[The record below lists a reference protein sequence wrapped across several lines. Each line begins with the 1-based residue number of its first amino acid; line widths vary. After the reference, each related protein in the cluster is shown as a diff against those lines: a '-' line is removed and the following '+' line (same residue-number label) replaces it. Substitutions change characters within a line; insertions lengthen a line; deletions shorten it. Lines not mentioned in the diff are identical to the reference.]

1 MIYQKSMEESTIPY
15 HWKQANITAL
25 PKSGSRLEPSNYRPV
40 SLTSIPCKIMESII
54 RDQIMNHLVKHNLL
68 NDSQH
73 GFVKSKSCVTNLLEA
88 LDFLTQAIADGKSVD
103 VLYTDFAKAFDTVA
117 HKRLIYKMKAYGIN
131 EKTIKWVESYL
142 NNRKQRVIMGKERSE
157 WLPITSSV
165 VQGSVLGTIL
175 FIIYINDLPFSVEMN
190 TCMFAN
196 DLYYWK

>member
-1 MIYQKSMEESTIPY
+1 MVTDEILNEYFCSVYLKEDDFLPQFQIRTNETDEELVITRNQVINKMENLDTDKTGGNDMVLAYVMNKCSQSLSIPLTRIYQKSMKESTIPY

-103 VLYTDFAKAFDTVA
+103 VLYTDFAKAFATVA
-117 HKRLIYKMKAYGIN
+117 HTK
-131 EKTIKWVESYL
+131 
-142 NNRKQRVIMGKERSE
+142 
-157 WLPITSSV
+157 
-165 VQGSVLGTIL
+165 
-175 FIIYINDLPFSVEMN
+175 
-190 TCMFAN
+190 
-196 DLYYWK
+196 